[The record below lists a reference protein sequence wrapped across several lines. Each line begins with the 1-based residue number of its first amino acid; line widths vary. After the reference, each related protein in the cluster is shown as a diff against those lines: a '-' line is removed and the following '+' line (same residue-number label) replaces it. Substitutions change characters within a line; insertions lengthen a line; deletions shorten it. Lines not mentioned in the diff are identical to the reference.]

1 MESNPNFVRPV
12 QYVLSTR
19 IAYKNKGHK
28 RVICEQDDTMVYIPI
43 LNSLQ
48 QLLSNQKIAYIITS
62 LPHSCKDGILF
73 DICDGQLFKNNRIF
87 QDHPNALQII
97 LYHDEVELCNPLG
110 THVGRHKIDLYYY
123 TLGNISPK
131 HRSKLCAI
139 RLLAIVKAE
148 DVSKYGQNDIL
159 TPIVNDLHTL
169 ANGHTFIIDGKPV
182 ELFGAVMSCLGDTEG
197 QHQWGGFKVKVG
209 LSHQK
214 CRNCLCTFIDMQQKF
229 RDSDFTERNLAQ
241 YHHHCRDIETAPN
254 NETRKSLEHIWN
266 YRKKSA
272 E

>member
-1 MESNPNFVRPV
+1 MS
-12 QYVLSTR
+12 
-19 IAYKNKGHK
+19 
-28 RVICEQDDTMVYIPI
+28 
-43 LNSLQ
+43 
-48 QLLSNQKIAYIITS
+48 
-62 LPHSCKDGILF
+62 
-73 DICDGQLFKNNRIF
+73 
-87 QDHPNALQII
+87 
-97 LYHDEVELCNPLG
+97 
-110 THVGRHKIDLYYY
+110 
-123 TLGNISPK
+123 
-131 HRSKLCAI
+131 I

-159 TPIVNDLHTL
+159 TPIVNDIHTL
-169 ANGHTFIIDGKPV
+169 ADGKPV
-182 ELFGAVMSCLGDTEG
+182 ELFCAVMSSLGDTEG